1 MINAFHWVHL
11 DEGRHSRNRIS
22 DVMIDRHEDVMGC
35 QQLNKI
41 VCVQ

>member
-22 DVMIDRHEDVMGC
+22 DVMVNLLASSAIDRVF
-35 QQLNKI
+35 
-41 VCVQ
+41 